1 MVDACLPNEK
11 KRVENDEEKGD
22 IKPTVGRLALVEVGD
37 QDAQSNE
44 AYGSEE
50 CGGTTNG

>member
-1 MVDACLPNEK
+1 MVNARLPNQK

-37 QDAQSNE
+37 QNAQSNE
-44 AYGSEE
+44 ACGSEE